1 MLIANIRKG
10 LLFEMDNGLVHIYCG
25 DGKGKTTAAAG
36 LAVRALGTG
45 KKVLFSQFLKNGS
58 SGEVE
63 MLKKLGASVMYEFK
77 INKFTFN
84 MTDDEKAECL
94 KANNRLLSKII
105 EDAAYY
111 DLIVLDEIIGT
122 CGCGL
127 VSTEKLMAFLKK
139 RPHNVEIVLTGRNP
153 SPELCGEA
161 DYITEMKKVAHPY
174 EKGIPARKG
183 IEF

>member
-1 MLIANIRKG
+1 MS
-10 LLFEMDNGLVHIYCG
+10 NGLVHIYCG

-36 LAVRALGTG
+36 LAVRALGSG

-63 MLKKLGASVMYEFK
+63 MLKKLGACVLHDFG
-77 INKFTFN
+77 INKFSFN
-84 MTDDEKAECL
+84 MTDEEKAECL
-94 KANNRLLSKII
+94 ETNNQLLTKII
-105 EDAAYY
+105 QNAAHY

-127 VSTEKLMAFLKK
+127 VSGEKLLAFLKS
-139 RPHNVEIVLTGRNP
+139 RPENAEIVLTGRNP
-153 SPELCGEA
+153 SPELCVEA